1 MDRLQQLMTE
11 AEGRG
16 EVLAGGT
23 VVLADTLSRSSGRFT
38 RSWHAPAGGVWMAMA
53 WPDILLPEFSRLLP
67 FAAGMACCRAIRSYQ
82 LDGRLKWVNDV
93 LVDGKKIAGVL
104 CETVFRPDGECYHLL
119 GIGLNANNQIFPD
132 TLQGSAGSMAGEL
145 ARELDLA
152 EVTGRLLAELTWSL
166 GLLHYDEELALRDQQ
181 SCEQGKSSRLLT
193 GWQQLSNTLGQRV
206 EYGFDV
212 QKRVLYRAVV
222 TGFDPCGGLIMELQ
236 DGSEIIEYSGEIRY
250 LLQHGRIHRLGNP
263 R

>member
-11 AEGRG
+11 AEGKG

-23 VVLADTLSRSSGRFT
+23 VVLADTLNRSSGRFK

-67 FAAGMACCRAIRSYQ
+67 FAAGLACCRMIRSYQ
-82 LDGRLKWVNDV
+82 LDARLKWVNDV

-119 GIGLNANNQIFPD
+119 GIGLNVNNQSFPD

-152 EVTGRLLAELTWSL
+152 EVTGRLLAELTRSL
-166 GLLHYDEELALRDQQ
+166 GLLHYDEELTLRNQQ
-181 SCEQGKSSRLLT
+181 SSEQGRTSLLLT
-193 GWQQLSNTLGQRV
+193 GWQQLSNTMGRRV
-206 EYGFDV
+206 EYGFDI
-212 QKRVLYRAVV
+212 QEKVLYQAVV
-222 TGFDPCGGLIMELQ
+222 TGFDSCGGLIMALQ
-236 DGSEIIEYSGEIRY
+236 DGSEITEYSGEIRY
-250 LLQHGRIHRLGNP
+250 I
-263 R
+263 

>member
-11 AEGRG
+11 AEGKG

-23 VVLADTLSRSSGRFT
+23 VVLADTLNRSSGRFK

-67 FAAGMACCRAIRSYQ
+67 FAAGLACCRMIRSYQ
-82 LDGRLKWVNDV
+82 LDARLKWVNDV

-119 GIGLNANNQIFPD
+119 GIGLNVNNQSFPD

-152 EVTGRLLAELTWSL
+152 EVTGRLLAELTRSL
-166 GLLHYDEELALRDQQ
+166 GLLHYDEELTLRNQQ
-181 SCEQGKSSRLLT
+181 SSEQGRTSLLLT
-193 GWQQLSNTLGQRV
+193 GWQQLSNTMGRRV
-206 EYGFDV
+206 EYGFDI
-212 QKRVLYRAVV
+212 QERVLYRAVV
-222 TGFDPCGGLIMELQ
+222 TGFDPCGGLVMELQ
-236 DGSEIIEYSGEIRY
+236 DGSIITEYSGEIRY
-250 LLQHGRIHRLGNP
+250 L
-263 R
+263 